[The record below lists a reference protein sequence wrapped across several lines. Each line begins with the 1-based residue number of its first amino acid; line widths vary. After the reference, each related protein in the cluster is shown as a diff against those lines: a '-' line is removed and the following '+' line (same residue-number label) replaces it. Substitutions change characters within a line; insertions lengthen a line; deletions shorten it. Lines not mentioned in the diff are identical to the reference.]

1 MIVMSGVAVNN
12 RSKEELYRKEIEV
25 LRQEISNLSQMLKA
39 KCEEV
44 EFLIEKVHKMGGR
57 IRK

>member
-1 MIVMSGVAVNN
+1 MSGVAVNN